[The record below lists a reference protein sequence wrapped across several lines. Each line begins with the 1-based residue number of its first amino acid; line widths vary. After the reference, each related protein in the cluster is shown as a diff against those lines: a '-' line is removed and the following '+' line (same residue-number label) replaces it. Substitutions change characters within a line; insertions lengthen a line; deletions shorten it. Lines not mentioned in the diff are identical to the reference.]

1 MWQPTKLELE
11 RLHKAQRLQTRG
23 VELYPAR
30 IERTHRIA
38 EAVDKFLQ
46 AESDAQVEDIGVTV
60 TGRIRRLNS
69 RGKVSFAH
77 VEDESGR
84 VQLFLRVNALGD
96 ESYELI
102 RRKLIDV
109 DDFVQASGTM
119 MRTRTGEVSV
129 NVAEL
134 RLISKSLTPLPVVKE
149 QRTAGGT
156 VIEYGEFK
164 DTESRYRQRYAD
176 LAVNKSVREIFV
188 KRARAIKALRDFLD
202 GEGML
207 EVETPVLQP
216 LYGGAAA
223 RPFSTRHNQLHQDLY
238 LRISF
243 ELYLKRLLVG
253 GYDAVYEIGRDFRNE
268 GVSYKHNTEFT
279 MLEFYKAYIDYKG
292 VMDITER
299 MFAYAAEQ
307 VTGSAQIRYQ
317 GTAID
322 LAPPWKRMSIREAAQ
337 ELLGFDYM
345 DYPTS
350 ETLYA
355 YLDSR
360 GLTEGLDPNDTWGRM
375 IVEHILGNHIEQ
387 HLSQPTIIKDYPRDM
402 SPFAKRIQ
410 GTSADEKERRYIASH
425 TERFEF
431 FIAGMEMGNAFTELN
446 DPRDQ
451 QARFVDMKRLY
462 AEEADETTPLDE
474 DYLKAMRYGMPPNGG
489 FGSGVDRM
497 VMLLTDQTSIR
508 DVLLYP
514 HLRAPQVTE
523 ADLRGQF
530 MLDAAVRGYEYQLDH
545 VLEGSKRRIAL
556 YLPAPNIG
564 VDFRLANALEGSLAQ
579 LQNLRKAFDGALFV
593 MTDEALYRVDDDLAG
608 VTAADFWSALS

>member
-46 AESDAQVEDIGVTV
+46 AESDPQVEDIGVTV

-119 MRTRTGEVSV
+119 MRTRAGEVSV

-149 QRTAGGT
+149 QRIAGGA

-268 GVSYKHNTEFT
+268 GVSYKHNAEFT

-299 MFAYAAEQ
+299 MFAYTAEQ

-355 YLDSR
+355 YLESR
-360 GLTEGLDPNDTWGRM
+360 GMAEGLDPNDTWGRM
-375 IVEHILGNHIEQ
+375 IVEHILGNHIERR
-387 HLSQPTIIKDYPRDM
+387 LSQPTIIKDYPRDM

-410 GTSADEKERRYIASH
+410 GTSADEKERRYIESH

-446 DPRDQ
+446 DPREQ

-462 AEEADETTPLDE
+462 ADEADETTPLDE

-530 MLDAAVRGYEYQLDH
+530 MLDASVRGYEYQLDH
-545 VLEGSKRRIAL
+545 VLEGSKKRIAL

-579 LQNLRKAFDGALFV
+579 LQNLRKAFDGALYV
-593 MTDEALYRVDDDLAG
+593 MTDEALYSVDDDLAG